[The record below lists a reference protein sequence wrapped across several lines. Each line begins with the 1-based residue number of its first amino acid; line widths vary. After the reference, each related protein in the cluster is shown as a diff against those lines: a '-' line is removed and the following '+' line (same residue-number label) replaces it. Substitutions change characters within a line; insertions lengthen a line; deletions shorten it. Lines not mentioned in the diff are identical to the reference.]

1 MGNSKLFYALA
12 EKEERKSSVMIWR
25 KSIPD

>member
-1 MGNSKLFYALA
+1 MGNSEVFYVLA

-25 KSIPD
+25 KTIPD